1 MLCALARHE
10 MIGRTLFIAIALA
23 LPCAARSQ
31 AKSATRVPRQTVVEN
46 VTIID
51 VESGKRIPSQ
61 TVVIQGTRI
70 VAVSGPTRPP
80 ADALIVDG
88 RSLFMIPGL
97 WDMHTHVLDPQD
109 LRSPSH
115 FPMLIA
121 NGITGIRNMHS
132 DAPLAALRT
141 LRRRIASGDVVG
153 PRLIISSPM
162 LDGPSPMWP
171 AAITVSDA
179 KRARALVDSL
189 VDAGADLI
197 KVYSYLPRDTYL
209 AIAARARERGVPF
222 AGHVPFGDIS
232 AREAS
237 LAGQR
242 SIEHLEGVIEACS
255 SDERVLRSQ
264 WKAIE
269 SRHESPANDSARFMA
284 TWAMTRRAANTYAAV
299 KCAPLLQTFVVQRTW
314 QTPTLSALQV
324 VSRADDDSYQRDSSL
339 RYFPG
344 LRAERTMIAKLL
356 APAIGDAK
364 TTELGARRIV
374 REMQRR
380 GVGLLAGSDTP
391 SGGILPGFSL
401 HDELEALVQAG
412 LTPFEALRTA
422 TLNPAHY
429 LGATDS
435 LGTIAAG
442 KVADLVLLEADPLL
456 DIRNTRRVRGVFVN
470 GRYVGRHALDAMVS
484 MGRPSS
490 K

>member
-1 MLCALARHE
+1 MKGL
-10 MIGRTLFIAIALA
+10 TLLVAFACA
-23 LPCAARSQ
+23 LPCQARCQ
-31 AKSATRVPRQTVVEN
+31 PTATNRAPLETIVEN
-46 VTIID
+46 VTIIN
-51 VESGKRIPSQ
+51 VESGRRIPQQ
-61 TVVIQGTRI
+61 TVVIRGTRI
-70 VAVSGPTRPP
+70 VAIGGPIRPP
-80 ADALIVDG
+80 VGALVVDG

-97 WDMHTHVLDPQD
+97 WDMHTHVLEPQD
-109 LRSPSH
+109 LRAPVS
-115 FPMLIA
+115 FPLLIA

-132 DAPLAALRT
+132 DAPLSALRT
-141 LRRRIASGDVVG
+141 LRRRVTSGDVIG
-153 PRLIISSPM
+153 PRVIISSPM

-171 AAITVSDA
+171 AAIAVSDA
-179 KRARALVDSL
+179 TRARVLVDSL
-189 VDAGADLI
+189 VAAGADLI
-197 KVYSYLPRDTYL
+197 KVYSYLPRDIYL
-209 AIAARARERGVPF
+209 AIAARSRERGVPF

-232 AREAS
+232 VREAS
-237 LAGQR
+237 LAGQA

-255 SDERVLRSQ
+255 IDERELRTQ
-264 WKAIE
+264 WKRIE
-269 SRHESPANDSARFMA
+269 SVRGSSANDSARFKA
-284 TWAMTRRAANTYAAV
+284 TWAMTRHAANTYAAAR
-299 KCAPLLQTFVVQRTW
+299 CSPTLQTFVEQRTW

-324 VSRADDDSYQRDSSL
+324 VARADDESYQRDSNL

-344 LRAERTMIAKLL
+344 LRAERAMIAKML

-380 GVGLLAGSDTP
+380 GVGLLAGSDAP

-412 LTPFEALRTA
+412 LTPIEALRTA
-422 TLNPAHY
+422 TLNPARY

-442 KVADLVLLEADPLL
+442 KVADLVLLDADPLL

-470 GRYVGRHALDAMVS
+470 GRYVGRRALDAMNS
-484 MGRPSS
+484 LGGPNS